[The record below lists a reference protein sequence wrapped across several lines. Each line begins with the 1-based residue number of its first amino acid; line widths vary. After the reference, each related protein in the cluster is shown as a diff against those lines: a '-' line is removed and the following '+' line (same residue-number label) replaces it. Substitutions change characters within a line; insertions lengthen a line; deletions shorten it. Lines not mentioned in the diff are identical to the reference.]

1 MSEEDRPRPILRW
14 IAAICIAGAG
24 FMLFTQYPIMDVEHS
39 AIAHAAG
46 LVLIGLGALVAAGPD
61 RK

>member
-1 MSEEDRPRPILRW
+1 LF
-14 IAAICIAGAG
+14 AAICIAGAG
-24 FMLFTQYPIMDVEHS
+24 FMLLTQYPVIDVEHS